1 MSSLV
6 NRMKRAAMLD
16 RTLYDEVKTDKGLMQ
31 QAVIVVLISSIIIG
45 IGMFGLYIYDISN
58 PLGYWIIPLGIISNL
73 IGWIMWSFVT
83 YIIGVKVFPEP
94 QTKADF

>member
-1 MSSLV
+1 LSSLV

-45 IGMFGLYIYDISN
+45 IGCFRQGHLA
-58 PLGYWIIPLGIISNL
+58 
-73 IGWIMWSFVT
+73 V
-83 YIIGVKVFPEP
+83 
-94 QTKADF
+94 